1 MKTYFPKVLL
11 FIIFI
16 SLFTSCKNDEIPNE
30 PKSKFEQYS
39 IFGDIHNQVLDEVIT
54 QVLENDVN
62 NIETRSLEIK
72 CINDILNNSA
82 NYFNTAYKN
91 NEELKKTIKDQTVI
105 DESAII
111 GTKIIFE
118 RTDKVS
124 MRMIGSE
131 YIKVSDKF
139 NYFQERLTEIIKY
152 YTEVEIDVESFNAA
166 IKKLGLEIENSN
178 LSEDEEDTLL
188 IALNVGIGSYSYWLK
203 TLKKWIN
210 LKKDYVLVRTSCT
223 VNGPDQPSNNKQPAP
238 CADVD
243 GNGFDFGSVVGS
255 DVGGAV
261 GGGVAGAVVGS
272 LAGGVGAAPGAVTG
286 AISGG
291 IANSVS
297 EGVGQLINNWT
308 NGSSNKNDR

>member
-1 MKTYFPKVLL
+1 MNTYFPKALL
-11 FIIFI
+11 FIILI
-16 SLFTSCKNDEIPNE
+16 GLFTSCKNDEIPNE
-30 PKSKFEQYS
+30 SKSKFEQYS
-39 IFGDIHNQVLDEVIT
+39 IFADIHNQVLDEVIT

-82 NYFNTAYKN
+82 NYFNTSYKN

-118 RTDKVS
+118 GTDKVS
-124 MRMIGSE
+124 MRMSGSE
-131 YIKVSDKF
+131 YIKVSAKF

-152 YTEVEIDVESFNAA
+152 YTEEEINVESFNTA
-166 IKKLGLEIENSN
+166 IKKLGVEIENSN
-178 LSEDEEDTLL
+178 LPEDEEDTLL

-203 TLKKWIN
+203 TFKKWIS

-223 VNGPDQPSNNKQPAP
+223 ENGPDQPSKNNKPAP
-238 CADVD
+238 CEDVN

-261 GGGVAGAVVGS
+261 GGGIGGAVVGS
-272 LAGGVGAAPGAVTG
+272 LAGGVGAGPGAVAG

-291 IANSVS
+291 IGNSVS
-297 EGVGQLINNWT
+297 DGVGQLINNWT
-308 NGSSNKNDR
+308 NSSSNKNDR